1 MPYTLGAFEEFLQ
14 SQFCSENL
22 AFWLVV
28 HEYKLCALALQR
40 TVQESK
46 PGFNPFNLHL
56 DSLEHMNAAQ
66 STLFSALQH
75 DMMVILEAFIL
86 PGSPY
91 ELNLSDTIRC
101 QLLKM
106 VAGGDYRAQVLQP
119 SCESVIDLMK
129 GSAYPLFLERVSS
142 MDASI
147 ASFSTTSVANRDR
160 PPWKIKALQQL
171 KLVSKA
177 LTKNGF

>member
-1 MPYTLGAFEEFLQ
+1 MPYTLDAFEDFLQ

-28 HEYKLCALALQR
+28 REYKLCALALQR
-40 TVQESK
+40 TVQES
-46 PGFNPFNLHL
+46 NPEFNLHL
-56 DSLEHMNAAQ
+56 TSLEYMNATH
-66 STLFSALQH
+66 SRLFSALQH

-106 VAGGDYRAQVLQP
+106 VAGGDYHAQVLQP

-142 MDASI
+142 MDASV
-147 ASFSTTSVANRDR
+147 ASFSTAPMTSRER

-177 LTKNGF
+177 LTKNGL